1 MAPYA
6 FAAVALGF
14 LFFFGHLILRRLQH
28 KNDFIWNRQPITYRR
43 LPLSRKRILETY
55 PFYQKLSKK
64 YQRQFEHRMVAFIKD
79 KDFRHRYKDH
89 VSDAQITY
97 VSAVAIQLSFG
108 RANYLYSMMNTVLF
122 FPQAFQ
128 SPTNEAMH
136 KGEYNPRAKVLAL
149 SWEDFLTG
157 MAIDNDNLHLG
168 LHELM
173 HVMHFESKH
182 STDVDSARFHKY
194 EQKIL
199 HHIMQPEVR
208 ERLDN
213 TKYFREYAF
222 TNEYEFLSVLTEYFF
237 ESPADFKSGFPVLFN
252 YLKTALLYKDEWIFE
267 N

>member
-6 FAAVALGF
+6 FAAVGIGF
-14 LFFFGHLILRRLQH
+14 VLFFTHLILRKLQH
-28 KNDFIWNRQPITYRR
+28 KNDFVWNRQPFTYRK
-43 LPLSRKRILETY
+43 LPKAQKRILETF

-64 YQRQFEHRMVAFIKD
+64 YQRQFEHRTVAFIKD
-79 KDFRHRYKDH
+79 KDFKHRYESS
-89 VSDAQITY
+89 VTDAQIVY
-97 VSAVAIQLSFG
+97 PAAVAIQLSFG
-108 RANYLYSMMNTVLF
+108 RANYLYGMMNTILF
-122 FPQAFQ
+122 FEQAFQ

-149 SWEDFLTG
+149 SWEDFLRG

-168 LHELM
+168 LHEFM

-199 HHIMQPEVR
+199 RHIMQPEVR
-208 ERLDN
+208 EKLDH
-213 TKYFREYAF
+213 TKYFRAYAF

-237 ESPADFKSGFPVLFN
+237 ETPADFKSGFPVLFE
-252 YLKTALLYKDEWIFE
+252 YFKTALLFKEEWIFE